1 MKKESKFTPV
11 VTSGVTVVGETVD
24 GGQII
29 DGGTAI
35 QTIIISGGL
44 QQVSNGMVSM
54 TTINDDGAQNVQGG
68 IVTSTT
74 INCGAQILTGGT
86 VAMTKI
92 NSGGEQSL
100 RGGTVISTTIND
112 GGRQIVDSG
121 TVTSTTVNGGGQQV
135 INSGAVSATTVNA
148 GGFLRL
154 NVDSGATA
162 INVTLNP
169 GYAIVAGTNNS
180 LTTADG
186 SATIAGG
193 TATKFTLYAD
203 SIFEVP
209 ANGKA
214 ISMTINDGGYLQ
226 VDGGVASDITVNNN
240 GCLEV
245 TSGGTAV
252 SGIILDTGFNLIADT
267 RATFQAGSMSIK
279 NGTATNVTLNN
290 EGYLVVSAGGLAIST
305 TVNGGCDS
313 AIEVMSGGSATATTV
328 NSQGAI
334 VVRSGGTASNTTIK
348 SGGYLLLESGARV
361 TNLVLSGGSVVLYRG
376 NGSLYGGSGGY
387 TIDSL
392 TVMGSGAVGVLAED
406 TAADHSLTI
415 NSLTGSVNFVIN
427 TDLANGQADT
437 IAINNAT
444 ASAANKLQVNYDPV
458 YLTGGSVTGSKILA
472 TVLRG
477 SAGFTAVPTS
487 YGTHVYSPTI
497 TVAKSGAA
505 TMATLTKLDPIGE
518 NAQAALSTVMP
529 ICITEGEIRDRR
541 TAYWRGRNRDL
552 VAEQSE
558 KQG

>member
-1 MKKESKFTPV
+1 MKKESRFTPV

-35 QTIIISGGL
+35 QTMIISGGL

-100 RGGTVISTTIND
+100 H
-112 GGRQIVDSG
+112 SG

-186 SATIAGG
+186 SATIVGG

-245 TSGGTAV
+245 TSGRTAV

-267 RATFQAGSMSIK
+267 RATFQAGSMTIK

-334 VVRSGGTASNTTIK
+334 VMRSGGTASNTTIK